1 MRCFVFVYIKEK
13 FASIKKRFLSTGES
27 TVSWTNQQFPVWYDS
42 FSKAMGSST
51 KVLKPTGNE
60 ILKYVSSTFKTSSK
74 HIGKVI
80 TPASLVTNAILSSD
94 FSLNMTS
101 WLEDMF
107 NKGVP
112 SIYDKSVDAVYNATN
127 IGGGPLHRLLDG
139 SHTLWGMW
147 GKVREASPDDTFLQE
162 VVGYATALT
171 KDITT
176 HVGIPLSTW
185 SKSSYDQVANSLCTN
200 FGVPKTWCSDLLHV
214 NGVEV
219 FGASIGTIAVALNWN
234 KKQYKEFAN
243 LAGSLGISS
252 IVSANP
258 ALGVITLVALSKS
271 YVDAGQ
277 KGDYMEVVN
286 GLSKGGV
293 GTGVFLATSSVIGGP
308 VWVGILAGMCV
319 GSVVHKSMDTVD
331 ISRIA
336 DFVDT
341 SLGNATA
348 QNRGTL

>member
-60 ILKYVSSTFKTSSK
+60 ILKYVSSAFKSSSK

-80 TPASLVTNAILSSD
+80 TPASIVTNAILSSD
-94 FSLNMTS
+94 FSRNMTS

-107 NKGVP
+107 NRGVP

-127 IGGGPLHRLLDG
+127 IGGGHLHRMFDG

-147 GKVREASPDDTFLQE
+147 DKVCEASPDDTFLQE
-162 VVGYATALT
+162 AVGYTTALT

-176 HVGIPLSTW
+176 HVGIPLFTW
-185 SKSSYDQVANSLCTN
+185 SKSSYDQVANSLSTT
-200 FGVPKTWCSDLLHV
+200 FGIPKAWCSDLLHV
-214 NGVEV
+214 DGVEI

-234 KKQYKEFAN
+234 NKQYKEFAN
-243 LAGSLGISS
+243 LAGSLGISA

-258 ALGVITLVALSKS
+258 ALGVVTFVALSKS
-271 YVDAGQ
+271 YIDAGE
-277 KGDYMEVVN
+277 KVDYMEIVN

-293 GTGVFLATSSVIGGP
+293 GTGVFLAASSVIGGP

-319 GSVVHKSMDTVD
+319 GVVVNKTMDTVD
-331 ISRIA
+331 ISQIT
-336 DFVDT
+336 DFLNT
-341 SLGNATA
+341 SLRKATA
-348 QNRGTL
+348 